1 MFKINAKLVRTLIFE
16 RGLSLRQLAMQAGLN
31 AATVGKLIRDGAT
44 ASIKTISKLAKVFGV
59 DANTLVLDD

>member
-31 AATVGKLIRDGAT
+31 AATAGKLIRDGAIV
-44 ASIKTISKLAKVFGV
+44 SVKTISKLAKFFGV